1 MLQYDLI
8 SQWIVGDGPYDLDF
22 TWMHPLYT
30 SAFTKPWADKAFKEH
45 FGVSLD
51 DFKVGPG

>member
-1 MLQYDLI
+1 MR
-8 SQWIVGDGPYDLDF
+8 QWIIRPGMYDLDF

-30 SAFTKPWADKAFKEH
+30 PEFTKPWADKAFKEH

-51 DFKVGPG
+51 DFHLCA